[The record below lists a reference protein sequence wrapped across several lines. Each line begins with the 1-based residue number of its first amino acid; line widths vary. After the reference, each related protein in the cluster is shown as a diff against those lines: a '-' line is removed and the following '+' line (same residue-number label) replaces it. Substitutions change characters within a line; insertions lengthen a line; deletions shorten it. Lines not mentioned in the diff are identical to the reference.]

1 MTVRTV
7 EWGYRCQNCH
17 RARKYGAAK
26 LQAEIQAGKHAR
38 KYDWHTVELTKTEV
52 VHVFTARDN
61 INTLL
66 NDNAP
71 PF

>member
-1 MTVRTV
+1 MNAHEL
-7 EWGYRCQNCH
+7 EWGFRCRDCP

-26 LQAEIQAGKHAR
+26 LRAEIEAGKHAR

-61 INTLL
+61 MQTLL
-66 NDNAP
+66 NSSEP